1 MNFNYKQY
9 RAFRKAG
16 CTFWHIEVRG
26 RDLMEES
33 WVVEVLSHNGQAERF
48 VSKEEALD
56 YIEDMKSR
64 DTDQGEYTEW
74 Q

>member
-9 RAFRKAG
+9 RAFRPAG
-16 CTFWHIEVRG
+16 CTIWHIEVRG
-26 RDLMEES
+26 RDLMEEA
-33 WVVEVLSHNGQAERF
+33 WVVEVLSHNGQAEKF

-56 YIEDMKSR
+56 YIEDMKAR
-64 DTDQGEYTEW
+64 DADQGEYTEW